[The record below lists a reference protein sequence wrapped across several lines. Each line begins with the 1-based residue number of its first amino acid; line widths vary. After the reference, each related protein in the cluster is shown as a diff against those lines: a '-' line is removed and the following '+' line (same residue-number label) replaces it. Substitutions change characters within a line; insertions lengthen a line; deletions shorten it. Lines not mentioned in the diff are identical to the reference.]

1 MDWELDMNRIA
12 KGEFTV
18 KMQPILTEVPAR
30 DSRIGRMTIEKALS
44 GDLMGTGSGEML
56 SAMTDTQGSAAYVA
70 IDVIEGTLHGMQGS
84 FVLQHT
90 GSMNRGAPSLAITVV
105 PDSGTGALVGI
116 SGRFEIIRADGK
128 HSYVFTYM
136 LP

>member
-56 SAMTDTQGSAAYVA
+56 STMTDTQGSAAYVA